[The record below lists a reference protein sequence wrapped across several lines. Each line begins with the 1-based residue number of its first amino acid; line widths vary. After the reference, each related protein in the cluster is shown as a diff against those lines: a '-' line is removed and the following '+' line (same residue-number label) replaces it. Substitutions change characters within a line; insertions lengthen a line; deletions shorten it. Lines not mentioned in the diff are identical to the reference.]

1 MPHLLPV
8 PTGKSKPQSPA
19 AAQRIHFPLVRPAN
33 RLECLPAPNDTA
45 QTTAYLQVHLAY
57 SLGVSILLH
66 VDPEQSELALLLNL
80 PIIETNNIY
89 RLKDIVNVGF
99 WQGNT
104 HIKINTP
111 DVVAY
116 HDSNPQLYLT
126 PNLRMC
132 TLTKD
137 IHYLCPSKPFLRDGT
152 EGICGLKP
160 MQRDTLCPAEAKP
173 RAQVTETRAEIVG
186 NRWLVNTPIRT
197 ATLTYDQHDTATRV
211 SLPNQSMW
219 IQVPKGAILHL
230 GDLALYHLPSEQ
242 YQSEVEIPALFRDYN
257 LTLNPEL
264 ELSIEERGSQMIN
277 ITPIDT
283 ALQALSRLPVLPS
296 FSVGRAWTAADTA
309 LCFATAIGY
318 TLTLGLALR
327 LFNRVNRVQRSMSRR
342 SAGRSWTFKQKQ
354 QEKGTNPDED

>member
-1 MPHLLPV
+1 MPTTLLQ
-8 PTGKSKPQSPA
+8 TLTTLDLASPA
-19 AAQRIHFPLVRPAN
+19 IFQTGNGFKTANNKPVKHQHLFQPCDNITTKHDMTIFWKKVKGHSKQPGTDKDLNDQTDALAKTNLQIDWVGPLPRSTKGNKYFLTVVCQFTKWV
-33 RLECLPAPNDTA
+33 ECLPAPNDTA

-152 EGICGLKP
+152 EGICGLNP
-160 MQRDTLCPAEAKP
+160 CRETHSALQRPSRVP
-173 RAQVTETRAEIVG
+173 RSQRHEQRLLEIG
-186 NRWLVNTPIRT
+186 GLST
-197 ATLTYDQHDTATRV
+197 
-211 SLPNQSMW
+211 
-219 IQVPKGAILHL
+219 
-230 GDLALYHLPSEQ
+230 LPS
-242 YQSEVEIPALFRDYN
+242 AL
-257 LTLNPEL
+257 PH
-264 ELSIEERGSQMIN
+264 
-277 ITPIDT
+277 
-283 ALQALSRLPVLPS
+283 
-296 FSVGRAWTAADTA
+296 
-309 LCFATAIGY
+309 
-318 TLTLGLALR
+318 
-327 LFNRVNRVQRSMSRR
+327 
-342 SAGRSWTFKQKQ
+342 
-354 QEKGTNPDED
+354 

>member
-1 MPHLLPV
+1 
-8 PTGKSKPQSPA
+8 
-19 AAQRIHFPLVRPAN
+19 
-33 RLECLPAPNDTA
+33 
-45 QTTAYLQVHLAY
+45 
-57 SLGVSILLH
+57 
-66 VDPEQSELALLLNL
+66 
-80 PIIETNNIY
+80 
-89 RLKDIVNVGF
+89 
-99 WQGNT
+99 
-104 HIKINTP
+104 
-111 DVVAY
+111 
-116 HDSNPQLYLT
+116 
-126 PNLRMC
+126 
-132 TLTKD
+132 
-137 IHYLCPSKPFLRDGT
+137 
-152 EGICGLKP
+152 
-160 MQRDTLCPAEAKP
+160 
-173 RAQVTETRAEIVG
+173 
-186 NRWLVNTPIRT
+186 
-197 ATLTYDQHDTATRV
+197 
-211 SLPNQSMW
+211 MW

-354 QEKGTNPDED
+354 QEKVAFPVMVSTKPPTHPQRGSHNSQQKNSTNYTTRLTDTCTCSSNL

>member
-1 MPHLLPV
+1 M
-8 PTGKSKPQSPA
+8 
-19 AAQRIHFPLVRPAN
+19 
-33 RLECLPAPNDTA
+33 
-45 QTTAYLQVHLAY
+45 
-57 SLGVSILLH
+57 
-66 VDPEQSELALLLNL
+66 
-80 PIIETNNIY
+80 
-89 RLKDIVNVGF
+89 
-99 WQGNT
+99 
-104 HIKINTP
+104 
-111 DVVAY
+111 VVAY
-116 HDSNPQLYLT
+116 HDSNPQLCLA

-242 YQSEVEIPALFRDYN
+242 YQSEVEIPVFFRDYN

-264 ELSIEERGSQMIN
+264 ELSIQHF
-277 ITPIDT
+277 
-283 ALQALSRLPVLPS
+283 VLP
-296 FSVGRAWTAADTA
+296 
-309 LCFATAIGY
+309 
-318 TLTLGLALR
+318 
-327 LFNRVNRVQRSMSRR
+327 
-342 SAGRSWTFKQKQ
+342 KQS
-354 QEKGTNPDED
+354 GTP